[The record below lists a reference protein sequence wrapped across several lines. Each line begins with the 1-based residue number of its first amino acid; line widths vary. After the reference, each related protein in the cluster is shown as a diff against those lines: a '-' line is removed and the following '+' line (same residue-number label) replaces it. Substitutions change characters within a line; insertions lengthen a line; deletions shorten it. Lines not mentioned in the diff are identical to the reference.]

1 MSVIIQEEILRNTKT
16 VTQGLDALLEEYE
29 AIKSKLLINSENLTN
44 DERQLNEE
52 KVVIVDKNIDSIKLA
67 IDEAR
72 VLNIFIQIFYFYL
85 IFLSL

>member
-1 MSVIIQEEILRNTKT
+1 MSIITQEEILRNTKT

-29 AIKSKLLINSENLTN
+29 AIKSKLIINSDILSN

-52 KVVIVDKNIDSIKLA
+52 KVVIVDKNMDSIRLA

-72 VLNIFIQIFYFYL
+72 V
-85 IFLSL
+85 